1 MSVEW
6 KLKKVK
12 VSALKEWKKNPRKL
26 IEKKL
31 QDLQNSI
38 AKFGVAQP
46 IVVSTDLTICGG
58 HGRKKVLEKMG
69 IKEVDCYIPNRELS
83 EKEFEE
89 LNIRLNKNIAG
100 EFDFDILA
108 NEFELDELIEWGF
121 DGKDFEIKLE
131 DEEEEKP
138 KNYLLEIMFPN
149 DTEMMNVH
157 NDLTERGYI
166 VKVK

>member
-1 MSVEW
+1 MSIDW
-6 KLKKVK
+6 TLKKVN
-12 VSALKEWKKNPRKL
+12 VSDLKEWKKNPRKL

-38 AKFGVAQP
+38 AKFGIAEP
-46 IVVSTDLTICGG
+46 IVINTDLTICGG

-89 LNIRLNKNIAG
+89 LNVRLNRNIAG
-100 EFDFDILA
+100 DWDMDILA

-121 DGKDFEIKLE
+121 DESELNIDVLEPSDLSDKNKEI
-131 DEEEEKP
+131 
-138 KNYLLEIMFPN
+138 
-149 DTEMMNVH
+149 DTENFG
-157 NDLTERGYI
+157 NDLQHICPSCGFEFND
-166 VKVK
+166 